1 MDTKITFPANVL
13 AKISALKAR
22 DAEKS
27 ALKLELA
34 NKLQALV
41 QEASKNGCTLSEIN
55 YIVILA
61 GSAAQKFAEDLSCNG
76 SEVLETAAERAE
88 NFKLHTNDL
97 MQQIAAMRLAV
108 NLCGQ
113 DADTKKFSLDSL
125 LSFEFERNQKSFASL
140 FDWWWQES
148 DYGKIEV
155 VNTICKRFNC
165 LKIGRARNLPKFDQT
180 LIDAGV
186 V

>member
-1 MDTKITFPANVL
+1 MATKTLVEQIRKENAEIEA
-13 AKISALKAR
+13 AKKV
-22 DAEKS
+22 E
-27 ALKLELA
+27 KLELA
-34 NKLQALV
+34 NKLQKLV
-41 QEASKNGCTLSEIN
+41 QAAEQNGCTLSDIN

-88 NFKLHTNDL
+88 NFKIHTQDL

-108 NLCGQ
+108 NLCGE

-125 LSFEFERNQKSFASL
+125 LSFEFERNEKSLSDL
-140 FDWWWQES
+140 FEWWWQMDDS
-148 DYGKIEV
+148 RKIHAV
-155 VNTICKRFNC
+155 DTIIRKFNC
-165 LKIGRARNLPKFDQT
+165 LKIGPARNLPKFDQT